1 MEDHQERL
9 LGILQA
15 HGQQFL
21 SSFDIP
27 TITSKRLGQGNVSLS
42 RHLATEEFESDEEW
56 EGFKASGNTES
67 SSSEI
72 GSTEES
78 DDGFEQEDDG
88 FTASSSRT
96 PDVIVFSDLRP
107 KSPEANLSS
116 KELRKSFMSSKVI
129 KVTSSSTTASS
140 TNKMSNEG
148 LENESTNAQNDALLH
163 RLVHTKLL
171 SGSLN
176 PELDLNHAKRE
187 KAFSGRVLELAGGA
201 KLGKGESSVRKEES
215 NKAAKRVREGLLR
228 RKREREQTALEVAK
242 NLGNYH
248 PTLKRLYDSS
258 LSSVPRKKRDR
269 GLKMGVGKFVGGTL
283 KLSREE
289 IATVAGP
296 SRKLGEKGSGRGRGR
311 GRGR

>member
-1 MEDHQERL
+1 MEDERL
-9 LGILQA
+9 LSILQA

-27 TITSKRLGQGNVSLS
+27 TTASKRKRRISQEDV
-42 RHLATEEFESDEEW
+42 RHSATEEFESDEEW
-56 EGFKASGNTES
+56 KGFKASGNTES

-78 DDGFEQEDDG
+78 DDGSEQEDDDG

-96 PDVIVFSDLRP
+96 PDVIVFSDPRP
-107 KSPEANLSS
+107 KLPESSLSS

-129 KVTSSSTTASS
+129 NVTSSSTTASS
-140 TNKMSNEG
+140 TKKISNEE
-148 LENESTNAQNDALLH
+148 LENERTNVQNDALLH

-176 PELDLNHAKRE
+176 PELELNHAQRE
-187 KAFSGRVLELAGGA
+187 KAFSGRVLELAGSA
-201 KLGKGESSVRKEES
+201 KLGKGESSVREEES

-258 LSSVPRKKRDR
+258 LSSAPRKKRDR

-296 SRKLGEKGSGRGRGR
+296 SRKLGGKGSGRGRGR